1 MPTIGGTA
9 SMSDTTVSSSGKA
22 HMQIDPERIARWRGR
37 ADEYRVCAEACISA
51 GAQRAYRAL
60 AECADS
66 MADRMECGTLKVKAL
81 DASAPNLVD
90 AAADHQGGNEPV
102 N

>member
-1 MPTIGGTA
+1 
-9 SMSDTTVSSSGKA
+9 
-22 HMQIDPERIARWRGR
+22 MQIDTERIARWRER
-37 ADEYRVCAEACISA
+37 AEEYRVCAEACVSA

-66 MADRMECGTLKVKAL
+66 VADRMEDGTLKVKAL
-81 DASAPNLVD
+81 DASAPKVLGVD
-90 AAADHQGGNEPV
+90 AAAYNRRDNEPV

>member
-1 MPTIGGTA
+1 
-9 SMSDTTVSSSGKA
+9 
-22 HMQIDPERIARWRGR
+22 MQIDPERIARWRER
-37 ADEYRVCAEACISA
+37 ADQYRVCAEASVSA

-66 MADRMECGTLKVKAL
+66 VADHMECGTLKVKEL
-81 DASAPNLVD
+81 DVSAPKLLAVD
-90 AAADHQGGNEPV
+90 AVAASRRGNEPV

>member
-1 MPTIGGTA
+1 
-9 SMSDTTVSSSGKA
+9 
-22 HMQIDPERIARWRGR
+22 MQIDPERIARWRER
-37 ADEYRVCAEACISA
+37 ADEYRVCAEACVSA

-66 MADRMECGTLKVKAL
+66 VADRMECGTLETKAL
-81 DASAPNLVD
+81 DVSAPVD
-90 AAADHQGGNEPV
+90 AAAANRRGNEPV